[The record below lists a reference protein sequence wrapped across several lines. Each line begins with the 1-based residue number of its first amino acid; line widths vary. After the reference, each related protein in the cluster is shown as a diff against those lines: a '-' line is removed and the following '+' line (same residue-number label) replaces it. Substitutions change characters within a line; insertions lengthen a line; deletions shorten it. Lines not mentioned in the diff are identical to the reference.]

1 MKTQLRSVH
10 EEAYSDGSRTLG
22 VIINYTDDNSYK
34 ESFTFIYH
42 QKNAMYIFFNTM
54 VDLFDYLLYG
64 ESKMK
69 RAYLEEIEFDN
80 IYDADYVDGK
90 FIDILKWQN

>member
-1 MKTQLRSVH
+1 
-10 EEAYSDGSRTLG
+10 
-22 VIINYTDDNSYK
+22 
-34 ESFTFIYH
+34 
-42 QKNAMYIFFNTM
+42 M